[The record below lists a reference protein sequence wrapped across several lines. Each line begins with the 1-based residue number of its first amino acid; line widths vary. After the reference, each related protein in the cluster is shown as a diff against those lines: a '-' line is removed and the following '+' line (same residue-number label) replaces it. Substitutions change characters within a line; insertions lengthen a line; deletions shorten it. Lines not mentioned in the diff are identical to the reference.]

1 MYRKKKAG
9 DNVNV
14 QCQMFKMWSFDW
26 ECGGF
31 WDSMGVTLAE
41 IPSSWGYGD

>member
-31 WDSMGVTLAE
+31 WLLSEWL
-41 IPSSWGYGD
+41 